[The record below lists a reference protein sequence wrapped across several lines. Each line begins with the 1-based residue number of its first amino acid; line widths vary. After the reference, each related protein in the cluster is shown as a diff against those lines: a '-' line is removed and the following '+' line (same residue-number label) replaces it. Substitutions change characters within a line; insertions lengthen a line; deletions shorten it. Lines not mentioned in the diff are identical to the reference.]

1 MSKDGFVNRYLDNA
15 NKFYST
21 ALKQFKFYKKIE
33 GCKVIVSRIS
43 KDSKYKS
50 VFGSIYSS
58 TMVDDDE
65 REEFPYVVVFNMNDM
80 KKIFQKSIE
89 QMDFYDN
96 EDVLKLGDVITY
108 ARKGQEYKFK
118 IVDVQSFSEAEGVLN
133 RYTVTGMIE
142 TNALL

>member
-1 MSKDGFVNRYLDNA
+1 MSKDGFINRYLDNA

-21 ALKQFKFYKKIE
+21 ALKQFIE